1 MGLTSFGYVR
11 RRWFELFFTVHHL
24 YVLFL
29 LFLFWH
35 LGEKNGLVFMLP
47 GVFLF
52 AFDRLQRAF
61 QSWSYAGVM
70 ATKTMPDGSIQVG
83 IRTLSDGRSETIEFW
98 KGLQS
103 VGNLLR
109 WFNVSILYSGRL
121 PGKMLPKRS
130 RLSSTTPARITAYQE
145 SQ

>member
-1 MGLTSFGYVR
+1 MISAGLSPWKASQESSSKANVLLDPQPLSLSQVKDWRGFDVARPAGILVGIVGALMGLTSFGYVR

-61 QSWSYAGVM
+61 HSWSYAGVM

-83 IRTLSDGRSETIEFW
+83 SRNPFRRTF
-98 KGLQS
+98 
-103 VGNLLR
+103 
-109 WFNVSILYSGRL
+109 
-121 PGKMLPKRS
+121 
-130 RLSSTTPARITAYQE
+130 
-145 SQ
+145 